1 MQKGPS
7 GILTLLIFAIGGAAM
22 WFLSSAAA
30 DHAVENEAGKKVER
44 ARRLLAAYDPS
55 IAYQDVV
62 IGELAASGAGLDSA
76 ADLPDSASKAY
87 QDAHSKLWASF
98 TPTNWPGVDGGAP
111 RQAPDPQYGNI
122 DGEIDKGL
130 GSHDDAVRRNED
142 VLDAAIRA
150 ADEALNVSVGGADAR
165 SYGEAHRLKA
175 IALFHKGM
183 SERTKAVVIR
193 QSAQSA
199 LDTIVSAGNASS
211 AASGEQGL
219 REMTQIEAKIEA
231 LRGKYAEADQD
242 LSEAQA
248 ALRTLEATIDDF
260 ETRIADYKS
269 RRAAA
274 RERIGQLQ
282 DQRADLSDPQG
293 VEKYRQAMAAADRE
307 FRSADRAVQVLESG
321 DYPNATIDSSGDY
334 LIGRY
339 VENGSFRNLTTESG
353 LSRHQND
360 AAVLRMTIAT
370 LTEGRERMIA
380 DIRRLEALQDTL
392 AAREDEA
399 SRQLRESG
407 QRLSSAAEDFLAV
420 DADAAE
426 IEDGAIR
433 ILEQSAAASKQAANA
448 VAAWVRDAGSATS
461 GMSPAA
467 QDASAFSQRSKAGWM
482 GGHVAAQ
489 EADARLA
496 IAGIHLVRYSSYTD
510 LAAALEALPA
520 GVQVSGVTAGE
531 LKERAQDEQ
540 DAGVDAVTSAI
551 EVLKT
556 AHRTSERHWTFVA
569 QLAAANHMVA
579 LLGDESFRNDA
590 IESLRNALKGRE
602 GEAYVARLEAR
613 LRALEAS
620 Q

>member
-7 GILTLLIFAIGGAAM
+7 GILTLLIFAVGGAAM

-30 DHAVENEAGKKVER
+30 DQAVDSEAGMKVER

-62 IGELAASGAGLDSA
+62 IGELAASGAGLESA

-98 TPTNWPGVDGGAP
+98 TPTNWPGVDGGSP
-111 RQAPDPQYGNI
+111 RKASNPQYGNI

-130 GSHDDAVRRNED
+130 GSQDDAVRRNEE

-165 SYGEAHRLKA
+165 SYAEAHRLKA

-231 LRGKYAEADQD
+231 LRAKYAEADED

-248 ALRTLEATIDDF
+248 ALRTVEATINDF
-260 ETRIADYKS
+260 ETRIADYKA

-274 RERIGQLQ
+274 RDRIAQLQ

-360 AAVLRMTIAT
+360 AAVLRKTIAT
-370 LTEGRERMIA
+370 LTEGRDRMLA
-380 DIRRLEALQDTL
+380 DIGRLEALRDTL

-407 QRLSSAAEDFLAV
+407 QRLSSAAEDFLAI

-496 IAGIHLVRYSSYTD
+496 IAGIHLVRYSSYKD

-520 GVQVSGVTAGE
+520 GVEVRGVSARE
-531 LKERAQDEQ
+531 LKERAQDER
-540 DAGVDAVTSAI
+540 DAGIDSVTSAI

-556 AHRTSERHWTFVA
+556 AHRTGERHWTFVA

-579 LLGDESFRNDA
+579 LLGDESFRSDA

-602 GEAYVARLEAR
+602 GESYVARLEAR